1 MRPRPISPE
10 ASVRFHGKRN
20 RCSQAMALRGIV
32 TLRGSE
38 RHLFS
43 RSENSHAAAAASHQV
58 FMAEAR
64 SVRCVRAEVR
74 WR

>member
-1 MRPRPISPE
+1 MDFFDTAKTYGPWTNKVMVGE
-10 ASVRFHGKRN
+10 
-20 RCSQAMALRGIV
+20 GIV

-43 RSENSHAAAAASHQV
+43 RSENSHAAAGASHQV

-74 WR
+74 LR

>member
-1 MRPRPISPE
+1 VPFDPPASPLCYDPAMETPESDE
-10 ASVRFHGKRN
+10 AES
-20 RCSQAMALRGIV
+20 LLGIV